1 MTRTE
6 RIEILSEVVV
16 ITITMQKV
24 SKEFLNVPTTPSNID
39 THLELARLLKKLLE
53 DTQSLANTV
62 DSMK

>member
-1 MTRTE
+1 MTQDE

-16 ITITMQKV
+16 IATTMQKV

-39 THLELARLLKKLLE
+39 THLELAHLLKKLL
-53 DTQSLANTV
+53 DATQSLANTV